1 MMQPSGCGKAGY
13 KPQRWSEPLNT
24 YNTRLGFTQ
33 QPESQKVVFSDDE
46 TPTQRGCAMSP
57 CSEFLCKTPGHQT
70 STKCGHLVPVNLA
83 RYLPVISERKDIC
96 TVICRVEIVYC
107 TVKLWKKKINW
118 TLGTGS
124 IHQLGL
130 NVVKSFIQ
138 KQWSWNFRKHW
149 YISFVIDPK
158 QVFSMFPVCAKRK
171 WTISVWFKLFHP
183 LCFLTYLTLPSLP
196 RLGMVTKLKAHSP
209 PISVCGYKLKQSTE
223 IILVSPDLH
232 WISAA
237 RT

>member
-1 MMQPSGCGKAGY
+1 MRTSGPS
-13 KPQRWSEPLNT
+13 
-24 YNTRLGFTQ
+24 
-33 QPESQKVVFSDDE
+33 ESSKIFACDFREKRYLHCDLQGRNCLLHSKVV
-46 TPTQRGCAMSP
+46 
-57 CSEFLCKTPGHQT
+57 
-70 STKCGHLVPVNLA
+70 
-83 RYLPVISERKDIC
+83 
-96 TVICRVEIVYC
+96 
-107 TVKLWKKKINW
+107 KKKINW

-171 WTISVWFKLFHP
+171 WTISIWFKLFHP

-209 PISVCGYKLKQSTE
+209 PMSVCGYKLKQSTE